1 MAVYSKAD
9 LKEFRELLEQLRA
22 RLRGDVQQLTDGA
35 LAKGEAGGESRSPT
49 HNADAG
55 ETHNYEQDFAL
66 RFVENEQE
74 TLREISEALSRIGD
88 GSYGGCERCRRKGR
102 PSPSRGSK
110 SLARGQF
117 PSRGSVS
124 SANGSVKPRHHERR
138 GRRRELDR
146 HRAISHR
153 HRLCPPSGSRA
164 WPDLWT
170 KHAAFDPGF
179 RPDPPKPIAGGWAM
193 FQLTTSFNE
202 GALFGVGQGW
212 TFGFFALLSL
222 VAVAGVFF
230 WMFWL
235 GGRSSAWLTVA
246 LGLILAG
253 TLGNLYDRAGLHGEI
268 YPDGVIRAG
277 EQRYAVRDFLL
288 FTFWGIRKHRCR

>member
-1 MAVYSKAD
+1 MS
-9 LKEFRELLEQLRA
+9 
-22 RLRGDVQQLTDGA
+22 GGA
-35 LAKGEAGGESRSPT
+35 E
-49 HNADAG
+49 DANSTG
-55 ETHNYEQDFAL
+55 T
-66 RFVENEQE
+66 
-74 TLREISEALSRIGD
+74 
-88 GSYGGCERCRRKGR
+88 
-102 PSPSRGSK
+102 
-110 SLARGQF
+110 
-117 PSRGSVS
+117 
-124 SANGSVKPRHHERR
+124 R
-138 GRRRELDR
+138 GR
-146 HRAISHR
+146 
-153 HRLCPPSGSRA
+153 SRTIA
-164 WPDLWT
+164 VFATLAVLGLVLDLWT

-212 TFGFFALLSL
+212 TWLFALLSL

-268 YPDGVIRAG
+268 YPDGSIRAG

-288 FTFWGIRKHRCR
+288 FTFGDPETPMRMRYHYPVFNFADIFLVTGAVMLVLKSFQDEEPESGTGAIEEPDAATRPASSPETEPPDPPDPPPAVTAS

>member
-1 MAVYSKAD
+1 MSGGAEDANSTGTGRSRTVTVFATLAV
-9 LKEFRELLEQLRA
+9 LGLVL
-22 RLRGDVQQLTDGA
+22 
-35 LAKGEAGGESRSPT
+35 
-49 HNADAG
+49 
-55 ETHNYEQDFAL
+55 
-66 RFVENEQE
+66 
-74 TLREISEALSRIGD
+74 
-88 GSYGGCERCRRKGR
+88 
-102 PSPSRGSK
+102 
-110 SLARGQF
+110 
-117 PSRGSVS
+117 
-124 SANGSVKPRHHERR
+124 
-138 GRRRELDR
+138 
-146 HRAISHR
+146 
-153 HRLCPPSGSRA
+153 
-164 WPDLWT
+164 DLWT

-212 TFGFFALLSL
+212 TWLFALLSL

-268 YPDGVIRAG
+268 YPDGSIRAG

-288 FTFWGIRKHRCR
+288 FTFGDPETPMPMRYHYPVFNFADVFLVTGAVMLVLKSFQDEGPETEEPESEADDIEEFDVATRPAAIPETEPPGPPGSPPGATTS

>member
-1 MAVYSKAD
+1 MS
-9 LKEFRELLEQLRA
+9 
-22 RLRGDVQQLTDGA
+22 GGA
-35 LAKGEAGGESRSPT
+35 EDTNSTGPG
-49 HNADAG
+49 
-55 ETHNYEQDFAL
+55 
-66 RFVENEQE
+66 
-74 TLREISEALSRIGD
+74 
-88 GSYGGCERCRRKGR
+88 
-102 PSPSRGSK
+102 
-110 SLARGQF
+110 
-117 PSRGSVS
+117 
-124 SANGSVKPRHHERR
+124 
-138 GRRRELDR
+138 
-146 HRAISHR
+146 
-153 HRLCPPSGSRA
+153 GSRTVA
-164 WPDLWT
+164 VFATLAVLGLVLDLWT

-212 TFGFFALLSL
+212 TWLFALLSL

-253 TLGNLYDRAGLHGEI
+253 TLGNLYDRAGIHGEI
-268 YPDGVIRAG
+268 YPDGTVRAG

-288 FTFWGIRKHRCR
+288 FTFGDPETPMPMRYHYPVFNFADVFLVTGAVMLVLKSFQDEEPESGTGAIEESDAATRPASSPETEPPGPPDPPPAVTAS